1 MKKMVEKEM
10 TFCVE
15 CEKGDYVYKCMGC
28 GIEYCYDCRKL
39 LLKEYHHGVYFTG
52 IGSGSGD
59 GYFCKDC
66 DINPPVKVKKI
77 HSLYKAVEMLKNE
90 VSGYYKEFEIRYKV
104 VEKDLRKNI
113 IKWRVGNE
121 NID

>member
-1 MKKMVEKEM
+1 MKKMIEKEM
-10 TFCVE
+10 TFCDE

-39 LLKEYHHGVYFTG
+39 LLKEYQHEVYFT
-52 IGSGSGD
+52 GSGD

-66 DINPPVKVKKI
+66 DINPPAKVKKI

-90 VSGYYKEFEIRYKV
+90 VSGYYNITQSLTNRIV
-104 VEKDLRKNI
+104 VKLLEEEYDKMEGR
-113 IKWRVGNE
+113 E
-121 NID
+121 